1 MKVPQHRDQQLV
13 HIADD
18 MPLDKYYLNIGY
30 KLHKIH
36 HRCCTIVSNDP
47 VLKCEEK
54 KTTIQASHGY

>member
-1 MKVPQHRDQQLV
+1 V